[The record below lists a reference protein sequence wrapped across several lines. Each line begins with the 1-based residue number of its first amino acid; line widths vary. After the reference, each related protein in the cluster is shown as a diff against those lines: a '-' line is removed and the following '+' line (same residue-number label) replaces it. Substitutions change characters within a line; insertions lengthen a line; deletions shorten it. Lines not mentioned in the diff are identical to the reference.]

1 MSRDFLRRR
10 VEEEKR
16 RSSTLRE
23 VSSKYE
29 RLTVILF
36 GSRARGGFT
45 PASDYD
51 LVVIYENPDDL
62 RKFKEELRRARIPVD
77 LHAFTLREAMELLKS
92 STFLLDALEDGLVLR
107 EGIPLGPLREEM
119 RNLRERGYRRVEG
132 GWIIPP
138 D

>member
-1 MSRDFLRRR
+1 MSRGFLRRR
-10 VEEEKR
+10 VEEER
-16 RSSTLRE
+16 RRNSTLRE
-23 VSSKYE
+23 LSSKYE
-29 RLTVILF
+29 GLTVILF

-62 RKFKEELRRARIPVD
+62 RKFKEELRRERIPAD

-92 STFLLDALEDGLVLR
+92 STLLLDALEDGLVLG

-119 RNLRERGYRRVEG
+119 MRLKEGGYRKLKG

-138 D
+138 N